1 MVLSARVHCQE
12 SGEESSET
20 ESIYALKCHI
30 SHEVNHLHEGLKHVS
45 DISWRSYNASSL
57 LFVIMWSCITSN
69 DIIVWVQH
77 CSFNEFFPWLDL
89 VIYAHT
95 RVRTHTHTH
104 IPLLSQMDQEQAV
117 CRNMIVK
124 RKQRTH
130 TKHKLCSMFEYH
142 GGCPLL
148 MSLTCIRLSTSL
160 CHYYYFWYGWKDH
173 VTVRFFECP
182 SCIWKQSC
190 KLWLIA
196 LKYLVDE
203 ALTFTNLPFFL
214 SAE

>member
-89 VIYAHT
+89 VIYAYT

-104 IPLLSQMDQEQAV
+104 TLTSPCCL
-117 CRNMIVK
+117 K
-124 RKQRTH
+124 W
-130 TKHKLCSMFEYH
+130 TKNK
-142 GGCPLL
+142 
-148 MSLTCIRLSTSL
+148 
-160 CHYYYFWYGWKDH
+160 
-173 VTVRFFECP
+173 
-182 SCIWKQSC
+182 
-190 KLWLIA
+190 
-196 LKYLVDE
+196 
-203 ALTFTNLPFFL
+203 L
-214 SAE
+214 SAEIWSSKENKGPIQSINCAVRLSIIPCWCL